1 MRDTE
6 VAMLTLSQS
15 CTWGMISRIVV
26 ELCQGAW
33 LTMRDG
39 VVLIT
44 ERWYGAERKSC
55 DGTCSGEA
63 I

>member
-1 MRDTE
+1 MRGHE

-15 CTWGMISRIVV
+15 WAWTMKSRIVV
-26 ELCQGAW
+26 EPCQGAW

-55 DGTCSGEA
+55 DGTCSGET